1 MYLLNKSLFIY
12 VGIFYEAQKQDGATA
27 SDSVPVTH
35 AIKRVSNFRK
45 IHQNLG
51 QVLDKHG

>member
-1 MYLLNKSLFIY
+1 